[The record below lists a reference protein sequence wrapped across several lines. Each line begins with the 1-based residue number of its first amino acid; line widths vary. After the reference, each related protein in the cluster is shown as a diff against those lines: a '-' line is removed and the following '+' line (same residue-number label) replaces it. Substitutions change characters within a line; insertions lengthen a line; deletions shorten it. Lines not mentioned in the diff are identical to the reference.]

1 MHIFELCDVAFQH
14 YSLLKLMISSNQSVL
29 FFKILV
35 LFTMIQVCGYRGS
48 SLPHFLTLL
57 LFPPVTQYYS
67 QKEISLLSFFLI
79 LIQHERMR
87 DALGIK
93 EATLISCLKKNEDYV
108 HIERTRWQVC
118 IKKKLYAHI
127 LVNLKTFL
135 MQTCHSKPH

>member
-93 EATLISCLKKNEDYV
+93 EATLISCLKKKWRLCSYRKNKMAGMYKEK
-108 HIERTRWQVC
+108 IIC
-118 IKKKLYAHI
+118 AHFGKFKNVFNAD
-127 LVNLKTFL
+127 LSF
-135 MQTCHSKPH
+135 